1 MNNIS
6 ANPSFLQAVAELTG
20 IVIRS
25 CVFIVPTL
33 VAIVLIV
40 SLAKG
45 FSSGG
50 GVQVDYSPLVRGFIL
65 MVSLYFYEELLGIV
79 SSAIEG
85 FVGMIAQPENIYVE
99 LDDLQGGLPSKPE
112 VGDKSLTDYVDQAV
126 EFIQSFDLQAMLQ
139 SMVLGGI
146 ASLARKVIELLRQ
159 TLLGFLYIMGP
170 MAIALSVL
178 PGFGRLFLKW
188 FQNYLSVQF
197 YSLTLVILDNLV
209 VLYTQFTKER
219 VSILS
224 GAPAGVASERIDF
237 LLISIVITILYCMVP
252 YLTSL
257 YIGQTSS
264 GIFQSKA
271 IGLAA
276 AGTALAM
283 KGGAALAGSGGGT
296 ALLSGGS
303 AASSALT
310 TAVREGGGGD
320 APSQP
325 GAHSQTIP
333 IRE

>member
-1 MNNIS
+1 MNNMS
-6 ANPSFLQAVAELTG
+6 ANPSFLQAVLELSG
-20 IVIRS
+20 IIIRS
-25 CVFIVPTL
+25 CVFIVPTF

-45 FSSGG
+45 FTSAR
-50 GVQVDYSPLVRGFIL
+50 GVGVDYSPLVRGFIL
-65 MVSLYFYEELLGIV
+65 MVSLYFYQELLGIV

-85 FVGMIAQPENIYVE
+85 FVGMIAQPENIYAQ
-99 LDDLQGGLPSKPE
+99 LDDLQGGLSPNDPE
-112 VGDKSLTDYVDQAV
+112 NSSLTGYVDQAV
-126 EFIQSFDLQAMLQ
+126 AFIESFDLQAMLQ

-146 ASLARKVIELLRQ
+146 ASLARKLIELLRQ
-159 TLLGFLYIMGP
+159 TLLGFLYVVGP

-188 FQNYLSVQF
+188 FQNYLSLQF
-197 YSLTLVILDNLV
+197 WSLTLVILDNLV
-209 VLYTQFTKER
+209 VLYTDFTKER

-224 GAPAGVASERIDF
+224 GAPAAVAGERIDF
-237 LLISIVITILYCMVP
+237 LLISLVITILYCMVP

-264 GIFQSKA
+264 SVFQSKV
-271 IGLAA
+271 IGMAT

-283 KGGAALAGSGGGT
+283 KGGAALAGSGGSA

-310 TAVREGGGGD
+310 SAVRDGTRGDTPVQAGG
-320 APSQP
+320 
-325 GAHSQTIP
+325 HSQRIP